1 MNKASK
7 AGTRSKPVKKAAKA
21 AAKPAKKRS
30 KPLSAAAWKPSG
42 KLIKQPA
49 SVIARLPKPKIDFV
63 PLAEVEVVAAAAI
76 KKIKA
81 SRKLSPD
88 EKAFRLAG
96 VADSLEKARTRW
108 GGLSHA
114 GVSMIRYA
122 HEPSGRCDLEAVLA

>member
-7 AGTRSKPVKKAAKA
+7 AGTQSKPVKKTAKA

-30 KPLSAAAWKPSG
+30 KPLSAAAKAVRG
-42 KLIKQPA
+42 
-49 SVIARLPKPKIDFV
+49 LPKLKIDFV

-88 EKAFRLAG
+88 EKAFRLAD

-114 GVSMIRYA
+114 GVYMIRNA
-122 HEPSGRCDLEAVLA
+122 HEPSGWCDLEAVLA